1 MAQSPAFPDI
11 QSQRSAMSAL
21 SFLVGTWFGEARI
34 FRESGDPLELIQ
46 TEDVQY
52 KLGGLVLII
61 EGIGRNKAD
70 GKLVLQALAIISY
83 DDEAHRYRMRAY
95 NDGRYLETDLELVQ
109 EHKGVSWGFV
119 GGGTKTSSVLRIDEN
134 GKWTESTQIT
144 SGSQPS
150 RNLIELA
157 VSLQGNSA

>member
-1 MAQSPAFPDI
+1 M
-11 QSQRSAMSAL
+11 
-21 SFLVGTWFGEARI
+21 

-46 TEDVQY
+46 TEDVHY

-61 EGIGRNKAD
+61 GGIGRNNAD
-70 GKLVLQALAIISY
+70 GKLVLQALAIIPTTMKLI
-83 DDEAHRYRMRAY
+83 DNACALTTMAAIW
-95 NDGRYLETDLELVQ
+95 ETDLELTQ

-157 VSLQGNSA
+157 VSLPGSSA

>member
-1 MAQSPAFPDI
+1 
-11 QSQRSAMSAL
+11 
-21 SFLVGTWFGEARI
+21 
-34 FRESGDPLELIQ
+34 
-46 TEDVQY
+46 
-52 KLGGLVLII
+52 
-61 EGIGRNKAD
+61 
-70 GKLVLQALAIISY
+70 
-83 DDEAHRYRMRAY
+83 MRAY
-95 NDGRYLETDLELVQ
+95 NDGRYLETDLELTQ

-157 VSLQGNSA
+157 VSLQNNSA

>member
-21 SFLVGTWFGEARI
+21 KFLAGRWSGEARI
-34 FRESGDPLELIQ
+34 FRESGNPLELIQ
-46 TEDVQY
+46 TEEVQY

-83 DDEAHRYRMRAY
+83 DDEARRYRMRAY
-95 NDGRYLETDLELVQ
+95 NDGRYLETDLELIQ

-119 GGGTKTSSVLRIDEN
+119 VGGSKTSSVLRVDEN
-134 GKWTESTQIT
+134 GTWTESTQIT
-144 SGSQPS
+144 IGSQPS
-150 RNLIELA
+150 RILIELA
-157 VSLQGNSA
+157 VSLQSNAA